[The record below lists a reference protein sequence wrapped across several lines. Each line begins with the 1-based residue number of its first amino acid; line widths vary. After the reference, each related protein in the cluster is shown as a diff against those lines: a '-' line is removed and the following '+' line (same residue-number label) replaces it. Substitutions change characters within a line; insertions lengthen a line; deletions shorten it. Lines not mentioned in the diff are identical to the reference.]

1 MHTRPV
7 RDYVLERT
15 RAYLKSESDIDF
27 AATDLDYNL
36 FTGRVSANSL
46 RLTSLTT
53 ENSEPFLEAERLRVN
68 LGVRDLFGGIVHI
81 QDAVIDGLSLNVVVD
96 EQGRSNLP
104 GGQTGQAAP
113 AEPTPLPAFLIESLA
128 VNDGAATYAD
138 RSRNLAAQL
147 PRWTANVSGNSL
159 TFNHE
164 LKFQALAPGSV
175 SFEGRTVPIE
185 TLHLAGAFDTNDLTI
200 ETFELRTNLLQLAVS
215 GTVEDFQSPNLQLKA
230 NGSADAAAA
239 MRFLDVE
246 QDLAGNVQAEVT
258 VSGGL
263 DDLTV
268 AGTVR
273 SADMRYGELRDMELD
288 AAGTWNAT
296 REALELEKLAVRSPA
311 GQLDAQ
317 GEIATAENA
326 GASRVE
332 ASFSRLNLEI
342 LSRLFDAP
350 VQLASNAS
358 VTATASWPGLDWS
371 AATGDAEVELIARRV
386 EPAEN
391 LLPVGASLT
400 INAQPNRVQVS
411 ARSLQALD
419 SQLAG
424 NVTVVNQQQI
434 AGQVNGEVADLKMFL
449 GRLGMFLGQPGDGPL
464 RAADV
469 AGSMTLT
476 ANLTGSV
483 EQTRVSAAIDGR
495 DLAVGE
501 LTGGQATVQADYS
514 ADRIVLQQATVLWKE
529 QTIAA
534 QGTIGL
540 QGNSPA
546 LDLTVNLDQVSLP
559 SILAAAGQHAP
570 VEGTLNMN
578 AVVQGTVDAPQASA
592 DLVVS
597 ELVAYQEP
605 WGSLTAHAQWQDQT
619 IAVTNLELQKLN
631 AQGEAGLL
639 RASGTY
645 ATETEEYTLQADG
658 QQLEI
663 RNLTLPDGTIVR
675 GLFNAN
681 FQGKGT
687 VEQPGI
693 EGKLEAQQLQ
703 IGERSLGDLSSSLA
717 LNDGTA
723 RLNANLPRYNLAA
736 DAEIR
741 TAAPYASQIQL
752 TADQTD
758 LSQLEIEASGDT
770 LSGSVS
776 ATVEASGEIDN
787 WRQGSLT
794 ARVSSLQVGFG
805 ERSVTNDGDLV
816 IRYADEVF
824 SVDRS
829 TLHMDGSRITADG
842 SLPLEAS
849 APAGKVTIDSDLNL
863 DTLASM
869 VPSEEPL
876 AAQGQLALHASLEG
890 TLTNLT
896 PQFEATLS
904 QAAFF
909 TPAMVSPLM
918 GVDAAVR
925 LRDGALHLDEMKA
938 SWAGANISAG
948 GQVPLGFLSTAELPF
963 NLPQSQEPLSFRF
976 DLTGLVINSFSD
988 LPRDTDGTVSIH
1000 AELEAPRLEVEAIR
1014 GEVRLDDLRLSY
1026 KSFELTQQRPATLL
1040 IENGRA
1046 AVDHFLLTGPDT
1058 EVSAK
1063 GGMDLTGEQ
1072 AIDLQLTTKTD
1083 LGILT
1088 LATDDITAAGAAEL
1102 QLAVRGTVAE
1112 PVFDGGLQLR
1122 DGQLAVP
1129 DPQFQA
1135 TDMDAV
1141 VRFQSGT
1148 ISIESLS
1155 GNLNGG
1161 TLKGSGTVTHAGAE
1175 IQNVNVDLSADNV
1188 FADIPEGLRTLS
1200 NAKIQLRSAENLI
1213 NVGGQVQIL
1222 EGSFNNDIELNRFLF
1237 EYVRSSS
1244 VPSFV
1249 TDPDP
1254 LLSRLRYGVD
1264 VETVD
1269 PLVVDNNV
1277 AELAADLDV
1286 RLVGTYYRPS
1296 LTGRV
1301 DLQEGGTLYIGE
1313 NRYFIDR
1320 GTIDFFNEARIEPVL
1335 DIVARTQAQRRYDI
1349 ELRIAGG
1356 GAEEISS
1363 TLTSSSHPDLAEPD
1377 LISLLLTGRTREELR
1392 GEEVN
1397 AAAEQSLSYLTGAVG
1412 SRLTR
1417 GAAESL
1423 GLSEVRIEPNLI
1435 AAESDP
1441 GARLTIGQD
1450 ITADLG
1456 LIYSMNLADSGDQI
1470 WIAQYD
1476 VTRRFTTQATK
1487 QEDNTY
1493 RFDLR
1498 HDLRFGGAP
1507 DSGRLPTDARPKKSI
1522 GTIDFLGATAFEPKV
1537 LTGELKVKPGKP
1549 YDFFTVRRGV
1559 DRLENFFAGQ
1569 DFLQANIDARRDEHE
1584 DRVDLTVQIEQGPK
1598 VEFIFEGWSVP
1609 NETRDRV
1616 REVWRKGVFDAQ
1628 RVNESMDAIR
1638 EALVKRDYLQAK
1650 VDHIIST
1657 PEENLKRVV
1666 FEIQL
1671 GTRFHDVELEFDGAA
1686 AFNQSELQKQLRNA
1700 ELLTAIYTAPEKVID
1715 FLGQLYRSEGY
1726 LNAKIDRPASR
1737 LDAGS
1742 ATGRVVIPIQEGPQ
1756 FHIAGLTFDGNE
1768 AIAVE
1773 SLREAVVI
1781 PEDRVYRSEFLQDAL
1796 IQIEEHYWR
1805 QGYNDVVVTFQPR
1818 RDDANAAVTIATK
1831 IDENQKQVVS
1841 SVSIEGTHDTSEN
1854 MVLTQ
1859 LGLAPGDTLNFEQVS
1874 KARRN
1879 LYRTGAY
1886 SLVDIRSSPL
1896 DQEADAGVRPV
1907 GVQVKVREVRPFQ
1920 IRYGAFFDTERGPG
1934 FIADFTNRNTLGAA
1948 RVIGLRTRYDSDIHE
1963 ARLYFSQPFMRRWPL
1978 QSTVASF
1985 ARRELEAGFITDR
1998 IGISFIQETRWKE
2011 KWVLNYGYRFEKTHT
2026 FEQEADPLF
2035 PFDVTIHVAPLN
2047 TTLSRET
2054 RDDLLDAT
2062 RGSFVSSAFEYAPA
2076 ALGSDLRF
2084 VRYFGQFYKYIALGE
2099 PRSIPFQGNVR
2110 KPRLV

>member
-1 MHTRPV
+1 
-7 RDYVLERT
+7 
-15 RAYLKSESDIDF
+15 
-27 AATDLDYNL
+27 
-36 FTGRVSANSL
+36 
-46 RLTSLTT
+46 
-53 ENSEPFLEAERLRVN
+53 
-68 LGVRDLFGGIVHI
+68 
-81 QDAVIDGLSLNVVVD
+81 
-96 EQGRSNLP
+96 
-104 GGQTGQAAP
+104 
-113 AEPTPLPAFLIESLA
+113 
-128 VNDGAATYAD
+128 
-138 RSRNLAAQL
+138 
-147 PRWTANVSGNSL
+147 
-159 TFNHE
+159 
-164 LKFQALAPGSV
+164 
-175 SFEGRTVPIE
+175 
-185 TLHLAGAFDTNDLTI
+185 
-200 ETFELRTNLLQLAVS
+200 
-215 GTVEDFQSPNLQLKA
+215 
-230 NGSADAAAA
+230 
-239 MRFLDVE
+239 
-246 QDLAGNVQAEVT
+246 
-258 VSGGL
+258 
-263 DDLTV
+263 
-268 AGTVR
+268 
-273 SADMRYGELRDMELD
+273 
-288 AAGTWNAT
+288 
-296 REALELEKLAVRSPA
+296 
-311 GQLDAQ
+311 
-317 GEIATAENA
+317 
-326 GASRVE
+326 
-332 ASFSRLNLEI
+332 
-342 LSRLFDAP
+342 
-350 VQLASNAS
+350 
-358 VTATASWPGLDWS
+358 
-371 AATGDAEVELIARRV
+371 
-386 EPAEN
+386 
-391 LLPVGASLT
+391 
-400 INAQPNRVQVS
+400 
-411 ARSLQALD
+411 
-419 SQLAG
+419 
-424 NVTVVNQQQI
+424 
-434 AGQVNGEVADLKMFL
+434 
-449 GRLGMFLGQPGDGPL
+449 
-464 RAADV
+464 
-469 AGSMTLT
+469 
-476 ANLTGSV
+476 
-483 EQTRVSAAIDGR
+483 
-495 DLAVGE
+495 
-501 LTGGQATVQADYS
+501 
-514 ADRIVLQQATVLWKE
+514 
-529 QTIAA
+529 
-534 QGTIGL
+534 
-540 QGNSPA
+540 
-546 LDLTVNLDQVSLP
+546 
-559 SILAAAGQHAP
+559 
-570 VEGTLNMN
+570 
-578 AVVQGTVDAPQASA
+578 
-592 DLVVS
+592 
-597 ELVAYQEP
+597 
-605 WGSLTAHAQWQDQT
+605 
-619 IAVTNLELQKLN
+619 
-631 AQGEAGLL
+631 
-639 RASGTY
+639 
-645 ATETEEYTLQADG
+645 
-658 QQLEI
+658 
-663 RNLTLPDGTIVR
+663 
-675 GLFNAN
+675 
-681 FQGKGT
+681 
-687 VEQPGI
+687 
-693 EGKLEAQQLQ
+693 
-703 IGERSLGDLSSSLA
+703 LA

-723 RLNANLPRYNLAA
+723 RLNANLPRYNLTA
-736 DAEIR
+736 DAGVR
-741 TAAPYASQIQL
+741 TAAPYASQVKL

-758 LSQLEIEASGDT
+758 LSQLEIESSDKA

-787 WRQGSLT
+787 WRQGSAT
-794 ARVSSLQVGFG
+794 ARVSSLQAGFG
-805 ERSVTNDGDLV
+805 ERAVTNDGDLV
-816 IRYADEVF
+816 IHYADEVL

-829 TLHMDGSRITADG
+829 TVNVDGSRITADG
-842 SLPLEAS
+842 SLPLEES
-849 APAGKVTIDSDLNL
+849 APPGKVTIESDLNL
-863 DTLASM
+863 DTLASL

-876 AAQGQLALHASLEG
+876 AAQGRLALNASLEG

-909 TPAMVSPLM
+909 TPALVSPLM

-938 SWAGANISAG
+938 NWAGASISAG
-948 GQVPLGFLSTAELPF
+948 GQIPIGFLSTAELPF

-1000 AELEAPRLEVEAIR
+1000 AELEAPRLEVEAVR

-1040 IENGRA
+1040 IENGRGV
-1046 AVDHFLLTGPDT
+1046 VDHFLLSGPDT

-1063 GGMDLTGEQ
+1063 GGMDLAGQQ

-1088 LATDDITAAGAAEL
+1088 LATDDVTAAGAAEL
-1102 QLAVRGTVAE
+1102 QLAVGGTVAS

-1135 TDMDAV
+1135 TDMDAA
-1141 VRFQSGT
+1141 VRFQAGT
-1148 ISIESLS
+1148 ITIESLS

-1175 IQNVNVDLSADNV
+1175 IQNVNVDLSAENV
-1188 FADIPEGLRTLS
+1188 FADVPEGLRTLS
-1200 NAKIQLRSAENLI
+1200 QAKIELRSVDELI
-1213 NVGGQVQIL
+1213 NVGGQVRIL

-1264 VETVD
+1264 VETVE

-1277 AELAADLDV
+1277 AELAAELDV

-1301 DLQEGGTLYIGE
+1301 ELQEGGTLYIGE

-1456 LIYSMNLADSGDQI
+1456 LVYSMNLADSGDQI

-1507 DSGRLPTDARPKKSI
+1507 DSGRLPADARPKKPI
-1522 GTIDFLGATAFEPKV
+1522 GTIDFLGTTGFEPEFLSDK
-1537 LTGELKVKPGKP
+1537 LKVKPGKA

-1559 DRLENFFAGQ
+1559 DRLENFFAEQ
-1569 DFLQANIDARRDEHE
+1569 DFLQAKIDAQREEHD

-1609 NETRDRV
+1609 GETRDRV
-1616 REVWRKGVFDAQ
+1616 REIWRKGVFDAQ
-1628 RVNESMDAIR
+1628 RVNESIEAIR
-1638 EALVKRDYLQAK
+1638 EALVKQNYLQAK
-1650 VDHIIST
+1650 VDRIIST

-1671 GTRFHDVELEFDGAA
+1671 GPRFHDVELEFDGAA
-1686 AFNQSELQKQLRNA
+1686 AFSQSELRKQLDNA
-1700 ELLTAIYTAPEKVID
+1700 DLLMAVHTAPDKVID
-1715 FLGQLYRSEGY
+1715 FLNQLYRSEGY
-1726 LNAKIDRPASR
+1726 LNAKIDRPTNR
-1737 LDAGS
+1737 LDAANG
-1742 ATGRVVIPIQEGPQ
+1742 TGRVVIPIQEGPQ
-1756 FHIAGLTFDGNE
+1756 FHIAGLVFDGNE
-1768 AIAVE
+1768 AISDE

-1781 PEDRVYRSEFLQDAL
+1781 PEDGVYRSEFLQDAL

-1805 QGYNDVVVTFQPR
+1805 QGYNDVVVTFQPQ
-1818 RDDANAAVTIATK
+1818 RDDANAAMTIATR

-1841 SVSIEGTHDTSEN
+1841 SVDIKGTHDTSEN

-1859 LGLAPGDTLNFEQVS
+1859 LGLEPGDTLNFEQVS

-1896 DQEADAGVRPV
+1896 DQEADAGVQPV
-1907 GVQVKVREVRPFQ
+1907 GMQVKVREVRPFQ

-1948 RVIGLRTRYDSDIHE
+1948 RVIGLRTRYDSDVHE
-1963 ARLYFSQPFMRRWPL
+1963 ARLYFSQPFLRRWPL
-1978 QSTVASF
+1978 QSTVAAF

-2062 RGSFVSSAFEYAPA
+2062 RGSFVSNAFEYAPA

-2099 PRSIPFQGNVR
+2099 PQPIPFQGSVR
-2110 KPRLV
+2110 KPRLVYAGAVRVGLARGLGGQDLIPSERFFAGGGTTMRGFAEDSLGPLNVLDEPAGGNAVFILNNEIRFPLISIFDGVGFVDLGNVYDSVSNFDPFDLRKSAGFGLRLRTPYFLLRADYGFKLDRKPGESRGAFFFSIGQAF